1 VFTTTSGRLNGRY
14 INAAARATLSYKANA
29 IDHEIICAYLSYYTP
44 MQLRRIKN
52 ILQIIDGDEKLPMS
66 LLVDSYTQLNVF
78 QAMLKQQNLDKKKV
92 ISHWHYC
99 NISERIEGRIMYY
112 EHIRHKN
119 SQDFLKY

>member
-1 VFTTTSGRLNGRY
+1 
-14 INAAARATLSYKANA
+14 
-29 IDHEIICAYLSYYTP
+29 

-119 SQDFLKY
+119 SQDFLKYWFYFAFHIQTLNWLVGNIIIKKGRDENWTVPKVAI